1 MAHVKVVARR
11 GEPTEKLINRFSRKV
26 KKSGLIEE
34 MRNRRFFVK
43 PSTIRR
49 LKKLR
54 RKRITRKLNEKSQK
68 G

>member
-1 MAHVKVVARR
+1 MAHVKVEARR
-11 GEPTEKLINRFSRKV
+11 GEPTERLINRFSRKV

-34 MRNRRFFVK
+34 LRNRRFFVK
-43 PSTIRR
+43 PSTTRR

-54 RKRITRKLNEKSQK
+54 RKRIARKLNEKSQK

>member
-1 MAHVKVVARR
+1 MAHVKVYARR
-11 GEPTEKLINRFSRKV
+11 GEPTERLINRFSRKV

-34 MRNRRFFVK
+34 LRNRRFFVK
-43 PSTIRR
+43 PSTTRR

-54 RKRITRKLNEKSQK
+54 RKRIARKLNEKSQK

>member
-1 MAHVKVVARR
+1 MAHVKVEARR
-11 GEPTEKLINRFSRKV
+11 GEPTERLINRFSRKV

-34 MRNRRFFVK
+34 LRNRRFYVK
-43 PSTIRR
+43 PSVTRR

-54 RKRITRKLNEKSQK
+54 RKRITRKLNEKKQK

>member
-1 MAHVKVVARR
+1 MAHVKVQARR
-11 GEPTEKLINRFSRKV
+11 NESTERLIKRFNSRV

-34 MRNRRFFVK
+34 LRNRRFYVK
-43 PSTIRR
+43 PSKIRR

-54 RKRITRKLNEKSQK
+54 RKRIARKLNEKSQK

>member
-1 MAHVKVVARR
+1 MAHVKVYARR
-11 GEPTEKLINRFSRKV
+11 NETNERLIKRFSSKV
-26 KKSGLIEE
+26 KKSGLMEE
-34 MRNRRFFVK
+34 LRNRRFFVK
-43 PSTIRR
+43 PSKIRR